1 MIIDRRTKQIIC
13 VDLGKG
19 REHDFALYKRAKIVL
34 HLQIQLLA
42 DGGYQGI
49 KELHAQAQHPKRKP
63 RKAKLSKTDKQEN
76 RRISR
81 LRIVVEHVLR
91 RLKVFRIL
99 KEVYRNK
106 RKRFGLRANLIA
118 AIYNCDWL
126 GISA

>member
-1 MIIDRRTKQIIC
+1 
-13 VDLGKG
+13 
-19 REHDFALYKRAKIVL
+19 VL
-34 HLQIQLLA
+34 HLQIQPLA

-49 KELHAQAQHPKRKP
+49 KELHPQAQHPKRKP
-63 RKAKLSKTDKQEN
+63 YKAKLSKVDKQEN
-76 RRISR
+76 RRIAR

-118 AIYNCDWL
+118 AIYNHDWL

>member
-1 MIIDRRTKQIIC
+1 
-13 VDLGKG
+13 VYVGKG

-34 HLQIQLLA
+34 HLKVQPLA

-49 KELHAQAQHPKRKP
+49 KELHPQAQHPKRKP
-63 RKAKLSKTDKQEN
+63 RKAKLTKAEKQEN
-76 RRISR
+76 RRIAG
-81 LRIVVEHVLR
+81 LRIGVEHVLR

-118 AIYNCDWL
+118 AIYNRDHL